1 MNATAQVLDLNNKKH
16 YLNQIK
22 LWVTL
27 EYINLDDLRAL
38 TGDLYAEE
46 QQQDAMTDKELF

>member
-1 MNATAQVLDLNNKKH
+1 MAHAAQVLDLNNKKH
-16 YLNQIK
+16 YLNQIQ

-27 EYINLDDLRAL
+27 GYIDLDDLRAL
-38 TGDLYAEE
+38 TGDLYAQE